1 MSAPVG
7 FDEGALLEHP
17 DGTHELV
24 EVALEGPL
32 SRGRWHITIERDN
45 GEASHL
51 TLRAE
56 FLDELLA
63 QARARETGAAA

>member
-24 EVALEGPL
+24 EVALEGGL
-32 SRGRWHITIERDN
+32 DDGCWRITIERDN
-45 GEASHL
+45 GQVEHL
-51 TLRAE
+51 TLRAA
-56 FLDELLA
+56 FLDELVA
-63 QARARETGAAA
+63 QARAREADAA